1 MGRGGGG
8 WGERENIQIFIK
20 QTPHL
25 FHLINVSTVSFD
37 LIVKWKISYIQK
49 AIRILFWF

>member
-1 MGRGGGG
+1 MGCGGRGGGG
-8 WGERENIQIFIK
+8 RENIQIFIT

-25 FHLINVSTVSFD
+25 FHLINVITVSFD